1 MEPKPR
7 EVYAASRLSSR
18 KNPNLLHSKLREQHY
33 VLRLEPMILL
43 IAIKNFGWVHVPSC
57 LSSELAKRECLDLI
71 LVYSLSA
78 SRKRGRLHCFLE
90 FWSFGPKEHLIKAVY
105 AKASVA

>member
-43 IAIKNFGWVHVPSC
+43 IAIKNFGWVHTPSRM
-57 LSSELAKRECLDLI
+57 LGFDFS
-71 LVYSLSA
+71 V
-78 SRKRGRLHCFLE
+78 F
-90 FWSFGPKEHLIKAVY
+90 IKCEPQ
-105 AKASVA
+105 KWTFPLFS